1 LESPT
6 DEPWDT
12 ALSEAMALLRGEG
25 LKAAVTRMQTGI
37 DSARGGRARL
47 HWQLA
52 AARLCS
58 QAGRQDLARH
68 LLEGMEHTLRD
79 PRLSQWEPQLL
90 VRVMRLLLRTHE
102 QLADKASRQRRDE
115 IFQRLCHLDVDVVL
129 EQALG
134 ASPKRRTTHGQR
146 RLGSTQGTHQ
156 RHLQPGYQWRP
167 GGTGAATQA
176 HGPRGFHP
184 ARGRAPDRGSQTH
197 LDRQAQLR
205 RGAGQAGAESDADGA
220 EP

>member
-1 LESPT
+1 
-6 DEPWDT
+6 
-12 ALSEAMALLRGEG
+12 M
-25 LKAAVTRMQTGI
+25 TRMQTGI

-79 PRLSQWEPQLL
+79 PRLSQWEPQFL

-115 IFQRLCHLDVDVVL
+115 IFQRLCHLDFDVVL
-129 EQALG
+129 SRPRAITQA
-134 ASPKRRTTHGQR
+134 RTTHGQR

-167 GGTGAATQA
+167 EELELPLKLMVLGDFTQ
-176 HGPRGFHP
+176 REDE
-184 ARGRAPDRGSQTH
+184 RQIEDRKPISIDKHNST
-197 LDRQAQLR
+197 RCWPSR
-205 RGAGQAGAESDADGA
+205 S
-220 EP
+220 